1 MLFTNTEYNNVCAC
15 CDAILRMCI
24 MIGVGPLES
33 DLPRASNV
41 LRPALRE
48 IILLH
53 SGKNLMIVAICY
65 STHHKQF
72 FTCMDCLECGVH
84 QQ

>member
-24 MIGVGPLES
+24 MIDVGPLES

-41 LRPALRE
+41 LRPALVVPF
-48 IILLH
+48 LY
-53 SGKNLMIVAICY
+53 ATICM
-65 STHHKQF
+65 HA
-72 FTCMDCLECGVH
+72 L
-84 QQ
+84 